1 MAVVLQPRSTAYA
14 DEQLGKKL
22 KTAFTKIEQDA
33 DHIKLIAAR
42 QEQIGDFQED
52 SEALISIKPGFL
64 ELISSSDIVLKGKN
78 IELDGNTTITDGFT
92 LSVGTLAGWKI
103 SEKKLSTNN
112 GAVIEQYSQDK
123 SGYSNA
129 MRIIDGKGIFGR
141 YNANTG
147 EQFTQDYGYVDISAE
162 GLYSA
167 SPSAVGNGNFFRFD
181 TNKASIEFYPK
192 SYDIFGSMRMIK
204 GNINMLESNIIIDPN
219 YYILSSSKAS
229 SSGNNISLL
238 GLSSS
243 RNLYLGMY
251 YFGSSHHP
259 EYISNIILSAMTTQ
273 ALGTFKTS
281 DGTVVNSDKRFKK
294 DISDISDNEVD
305 FILGLTPKKYKLIY
319 GTSNRYHYGFV
330 AQDVAELMDN
340 TIGDSGILI
349 KGEIKPKE
357 DDDYTPV
364 DFADENTFRYGLRYD
379 EFIAPMIKTIQYL
392 QKEIESLSNKIS
404 TMENK

>member
-1 MAVVLQPRSTAYA
+1 MAVVLQPKSTAYA

-103 SEKKLSTNN
+103 SEKELTTNN
-112 GAVIEQYSQDK
+112 GAVIVQYSQDK

-147 EQFTQDYGYVDISAE
+147 EQFVQNHGYVDISAE

-167 SPSAVGNGNFFRFD
+167 SPYASAANGNFFRFN
-181 TNKASIEFYPK
+181 TNDASIQFYPK
-192 SYDIFGSMRMIK
+192 SYDIFGPM
-204 GNINMLESNIIIDPN
+204 NIVGDNITIDPDN
-219 YYILSSSKAS
+219 YILSSSKAS
-229 SSGNNISLL
+229 SSGKNISLL
-238 GLSSS
+238 GLTST

-357 DDDYTPV
+357 DDNYTPV

>member
-78 IELDGNTTITDGFT
+78 IELDGDTTITDGFT
-92 LSVGTLAGWKI
+92 LSVGTMAGWKI
-103 SEKKLSTNN
+103 SEEKLSTNN

-141 YNANTG
+141 YNADTG
-147 EQFTQDYGYVDISAE
+147 QQFTESYGYVDISAE
-162 GLYSA
+162 GIYSS
-167 SPSAVGNGNFFRFD
+167 SPSAGGNGNFFRFD
-181 TNKASIEFYPK
+181 TGDASIQLYPK
-192 SYDIFGSMRMIK
+192 SYKIFGPMNMVK
-204 GNINMLESNIIIDPN
+204 GNITIDPD
-219 YYILSSSKAS
+219 YYILSSSTAAP
-229 SSGNNISLL
+229 SGKNISLL

-243 RNLYLGMY
+243 SNLYLGMY

-259 EYISNIILSAMTTQ
+259 NYISNIFLSALTTQ

-294 DISDISDNEVD
+294 DISDISDSEID

-330 AQDVAELMDN
+330 AQDVAELMDK

-349 KGEIKPKE
+349 KGEIKPKD

-364 DFADENTFRYGLRYD
+364 DLTDENTFRYGLRYE

-392 QKEIESLSNKIS
+392 QKEIESLNNKIS

>member
-1 MAVVLQPRSTAYA
+1 MAVVLHPRSTAYA

-103 SEKKLSTNN
+103 SEKELTTNN
-112 GAVIEQYSQDK
+112 GAVIVQYSQDK

-147 EQFTQDYGYVDISAE
+147 EQFVENHGYVDISAE

-167 SPSAVGNGNFFRFD
+167 SPSASGNGNFFRFN
-181 TNKASIEFYPK
+181 TNDASIQFYPK

-204 GNINMLESNIIIDPN
+204 GNINMVESNIIIDPN

-243 RNLYLGMY
+243 RNLYVGMY

>member
-1 MAVVLQPRSTAYA
+1 MAVVLQPKSTAYA

-103 SEKKLSTNN
+103 SEKELTTNN
-112 GAVIEQYSQDK
+112 GAVIVQYSQDK

-147 EQFTQDYGYVDISAE
+147 EQFVENHGYVDISAE

-167 SPSAVGNGNFFRFD
+167 SPSSAGVNGNFFRFD

-192 SYDIFGSMRMIK
+192 SYKIFGPM
-204 GNINMLESNIIIDPN
+204 NIVGDNITIDPDN
-219 YYILSSSKAS
+219 YILSSSTVP
-229 SSGNNISLL
+229 SSGKNISLL
-238 GLSSS
+238 GFTST

>member
-22 KTAFTKIEQDA
+22 KKAFTKIEQDA

-103 SEKKLSTNN
+103 SEKELTTNN
-112 GAVIEQYSQDK
+112 GAVIVQYSQDK

-147 EQFTQDYGYVDISAE
+147 EQFVENHGYVDISAD

-167 SPSAVGNGNFFRFD
+167 SPYASGNGNFFRFN
-181 TNKASIEFYPK
+181 TNDASIQFYPK
-192 SYDIFGSMRMIK
+192 SYDIFGPM
-204 GNINMLESNIIIDPN
+204 NIVGDNITIDPDN
-219 YYILSSSKAS
+219 YILSSSTVP
-229 SSGNNISLL
+229 SSGKNISLL
-238 GLSSS
+238 GLTSA

-259 EYISNIILSAMTTQ
+259 EYISNIILSAMTIQ

-357 DDDYTPV
+357 DDNYTPV

>member
-1 MAVVLQPRSTAYA
+1 MAVVLQPKSTAYA

-103 SEKKLSTNN
+103 SENELTTNN
-112 GAVIEQYSQDK
+112 GAAIVQYSQDK

-167 SPSAVGNGNFFRFD
+167 SPSAGVNGNFFRFD

-192 SYDIFGSMRMIK
+192 SYKIFGPM
-204 GNINMLESNIIIDPN
+204 NIVGDNITIDPN
-219 YYILSSSKAS
+219 NYILSSSKAS

-243 RNLYLGMY
+243 RNLYVGMY

>member
-103 SEKKLSTNN
+103 SENELTTNN
-112 GAVIEQYSQDK
+112 GAVIVQYSQDK

-147 EQFTQDYGYVDISAE
+147 EQFVQNHGYVDISAE

-167 SPSAVGNGNFFRFD
+167 SPYASAANGNFFRFN
-181 TNKASIEFYPK
+181 TNDASIQFYPK
-192 SYDIFGSMRMIK
+192 SYDIFGPM
-204 GNINMLESNIIIDPN
+204 NIVGDNITIDPDN
-219 YYILSSSKAS
+219 YILSSSKAS
-229 SSGNNISLL
+229 SSGKNISLL
-238 GLSSS
+238 GLTST

-259 EYISNIILSAMTTQ
+259 DYISNIILSALTIQ

>member
-78 IELDGNTTITDGFT
+78 IELDGDTTITDGFT
-92 LSVGTLAGWKI
+92 LSVGKMAGWKI

-123 SGYSNA
+123 SGYSPA

-141 YNANTG
+141 YNADTG
-147 EQFTQDYGYVDISAE
+147 QQFTQSYGYVDISAE
-162 GLYSA
+162 GIFSS
-167 SPSAVGNGNFFRFD
+167 SPSAGGNGNFFRFYTGD
-181 TNKASIEFYPK
+181 ASIQLYPK
-192 SYDIFGSMRMIK
+192 SYEIFGPMNMVK
-204 GNINMLESNIIIDPN
+204 GNITIDPD
-219 YYILSSSKAS
+219 YYILSSSTAAS
-229 SSGNNISLL
+229 SGKNISLL

-243 RNLYLGMY
+243 SNLYLGMY

-259 EYISNIILSAMTTQ
+259 NYISNIFLSALTTQ

-294 DISDISDNEVD
+294 DISDISDNEVA
-305 FILGLTPKKYKLIY
+305 FILGLPPKKYKLIY

-330 AQDVAELMDN
+330 AQDVAELMKK

-349 KGEIKPKE
+349 KGEIKPKD

-364 DFADENTFRYGLRYD
+364 DFTDENTFRYGLRYE

-392 QKEIESLSNKIS
+392 QKEIESLNNKIS

>member
-1 MAVVLQPRSTAYA
+1 MAVVLQPKSTAYA

-103 SEKKLSTNN
+103 SENELTTNN
-112 GAVIEQYSQDK
+112 GAVIVQYSQDK

-167 SPSAVGNGNFFRFD
+167 SPSSAGVNGNFFRFD

-192 SYDIFGSMRMIK
+192 SYKIFGQM
-204 GNINMLESNIIIDPN
+204 NIVGDNITIDPDN
-219 YYILSSSKAS
+219 YILSSSKES

-330 AQDVAELMDN
+330 AQDVAELMDK

>member
-92 LSVGTLAGWKI
+92 LSVGKMAGWKI

-123 SGYSNA
+123 SGYSPA

-141 YNANTG
+141 YNADTG
-147 EQFTQDYGYVDISAE
+147 QQFTQSYGYVDISAE
-162 GLYSA
+162 GIFSS
-167 SPSAVGNGNFFRFD
+167 SPSAGGNGNFFRFD
-181 TNKASIEFYPK
+181 TGNASIQLYPK
-192 SYDIFGSMRMIK
+192 SYEIFGPMNMVK
-204 GNINMLESNIIIDPN
+204 GNITIDPD
-219 YYILSSSKAS
+219 YYILSSSTAT
-229 SSGNNISLL
+229 SSGKNISLL

-243 RNLYLGMY
+243 SNLYLGMY

-259 EYISNIILSAMTTQ
+259 NYISNIFLSALTTQ

-294 DISDISDNEVD
+294 DISDISDSEID

-330 AQDVAELMDN
+330 AQDVAELMDK

-357 DDDYTPV
+357 DKNYTPV
-364 DFADENTFRYGLRYD
+364 DLMDENTFRYGLRYE
-379 EFIAPMIKTIQYL
+379 EFIAPMIKTIQHL
-392 QKEIESLSNKIS
+392 QKEIESLNNKIS

>member
-1 MAVVLQPRSTAYA
+1 MAVVLQPKSTAYA

-78 IELDGNTTITDGFT
+78 IELDGNTTITNGFT

-103 SEKKLSTNN
+103 SEKELTTNN
-112 GAVIEQYSQDK
+112 GAVIVQYSQDK

-147 EQFTQDYGYVDISAE
+147 EQFVENHGYVDISAE

-167 SPSAVGNGNFFRFD
+167 SPYASAANGNFFRFN
-181 TNKASIEFYPK
+181 TNDASIEFYPK
-192 SYDIFGSMRMIK
+192 SYEIFGPM
-204 GNINMLESNIIIDPN
+204 NIVGDNITIDPDN
-219 YYILSSSKAS
+219 YILSSSKAS
-229 SSGNNISLL
+229 SSGKNISLL
-238 GLSSS
+238 GLTST